1 MNNAKFNIIPYKMY
15 SLSSVKIEAKKSAS
29 QINREGLFRMHRIS
43 KITKSG
49 HFALAPDLL
58 LTAEGSQTNQVLYV
72 SNGAI
77 KFVGPRE
84 TFVSQHPNIELTTL
98 SGRAIIPGFIDAH
111 THLGQAFGKAITG
124 GEPAQIWRR
133 IWVPMESSYDPE
145 TVYVS
150 AKWMFLEALR
160 GGFTAINN
168 FAVLNQEKAAAIH
181 KAANDVGIR
190 LVSSTGG
197 SLPVDGS
204 EKPSAKAIE
213 NVIKSTLER
222 AERHLALC
230 ADEHLITPSLC
241 VPAVQ
246 GGPGELMRELSNFC
260 AENGVLFQIHTNE
273 HHVEVHWSV
282 SEYGMRP
289 LEFFER
295 HGATGQHTL
304 HHHCTLVTDDEIDIL
319 RETKSGISYN
329 PLASAWK
336 GDRVAPALGFASRG
350 IRFGTGTD
358 STRSDALRLLES
370 SESAQRFAYGMQL
383 ADFSCGAA
391 WTWVDAATRG
401 SADVSGLGDTTGVL
415 KAGLRADFLI
425 LDCDQPEVTP
435 SWDFEWELVRLYNR
449 DQIEAVVVDGRTVME
464 HRQPVGWDAA
474 DFLEQNKKRAHK
486 AVQAAPIE
494 RRHGPSS
501 AARQKRAGRN
511 RDGS

>member
-1 MNNAKFNIIPYKMY
+1 
-15 SLSSVKIEAKKSAS
+15 
-29 QINREGLFRMHRIS
+29 MHKTRHIS
-43 KITKSG
+43 EITKSG

-58 LTAEGSQTNQVLYV
+58 LTAD
-72 SNGAI
+72 
-77 KFVGPRE
+77 GPRSDHVLCVANGE
-84 TFVSQHPNIELTTL
+84 IMYAGPHDAFVSQHPEIEVTTL

-160 GGFTAINN
+160 GGFTTINN
-168 FAVLNQEKAAAIH
+168 FAVLDQEKAAAIH
-181 KAANDVGIR
+181 RAANDVGVR
-190 LVSSTGG
+190 LISSTGG
-197 SLPVDGS
+197 ALPVDGH
-204 EKPSAKAIE
+204 EKTSAKAIE
-213 NVIKSTLER
+213 NTIKSTLER
-222 AERHLALC
+222 AKSHLSLC
-230 ADEHLITPSLC
+230 AEEHLITPSLC

-246 GGPGELMRELSNFC
+246 AAPGELMRALSEFC
-260 AENGVLFQIHTNE
+260 AENDVLFQIHTNE

-289 LEFFER
+289 LEYFER
-295 HGATGQHTL
+295 HGATGPHTL
-304 HHHCTLVTDDEIDIL
+304 HHHCTLVTDDEMEVL
-319 RETKSGISYN
+319 RETKSGVSYN
-329 PLASAWK
+329 PVASAWK

-370 SESAQRFAYGMQL
+370 AESAQRFAYGMQL

-415 KAGLRADFLI
+415 KPGLRADFLI
-425 LDCDQPEVTP
+425 LDCNQPEVTP

-449 DQIEAVVVDGRTVME
+449 DQIEAVVIDGRTVME
-464 HRQPVGWDAA
+464 HRQPVGWDAVS
-474 DFLEQNKKRAHK
+474 FLEQNKKRAHEV
-486 AVQAAPIE
+486 VQAAPIE
-494 RRHGPSS
+494 RRHGRSS
-501 AARQKRAGRN
+501 IARKKRPEGSRN
-511 RDGS
+511 ER